1 MANLSKKYLIAL
13 LVFFSFRAVGQ
24 FEMADSTGNR
34 VVIKPFSP
42 PVGAVIQD
50 LLYSQ
55 AKIFL
60 APDIYGTNHNL
71 LDSRGKSVI
80 VFFTKKDCANCEDGL
95 KALEEL
101 KKEFGDKIE
110 IFAFSND
117 SKNNLLQYYIA
128 KPDYNV
134 MFNSK
139 IFGEMMYAG
148 SLGYPRLFYIN
159 KQGYITKIMPGETF
173 EQTNKIEELILKTVR
188 EIEQERKEI
197 QN

>member
-1 MANLSKKYLIAL
+1 MVYFPKKYLFILFVL
-13 LVFFSFRAVGQ
+13 LSFRAIGQ
-24 FEMADSTGNR
+24 FEMADSSNR

-50 LLYSQ
+50 LLYTQ
-55 AKIFL
+55 AKVFL
-60 APDIYGTNHNL
+60 APDIYGVNHNL
-71 LDSRGKSVI
+71 LNYRGKSVVLYFI
-80 VFFTKKDCANCEDGL
+80 KKDCSGCEKGL

-101 KKEFGDKIE
+101 KEEFGDRLE

-117 SKNNLLQYYIA
+117 SKKNLLRRYPNI
-128 KPDYNV
+128 KPSYNA

-159 KQGYITKIMPGETF
+159 KEGYTTKIIPGEAF
-173 EQTNKIEELILKTVR
+173 EQTNNIRELILKTIR
-188 EIEQERKEI
+188 EIEQGRKEI